1 MQQDVKDR
9 KNKIVIEGFEDKNKK
24 TWRFLER
31 KDSLLRSAK
40 DSLAEAQSQN
50 EKLSRELDEAQT
62 TLEKKSECFDY
73 ESKALNA
80 RVEAEVEKNV
90 KLSEIITNL
99 RDRCFSFATQCIA
112 RLKGI
117 FNSVGAASEEVTPF
131 SQDIPR
137 ALEHIEKEVEAL
149 DEVITRHEDFYALV
163 ASWGTT
169 TSFMKAGC
177 NHVRAVNRP
186 NFGLSPS
193 NIVDIPAEA
202 QSIGN
207 RFITQIWAKGGRE
220 LVGDEA
226 WSLLNKV

>member
-1 MQQDVKDR
+1 
-9 KNKIVIEGFEDKNKK
+9 
-24 TWRFLER
+24 
-31 KDSLLRSAK
+31 
-40 DSLAEAQSQN
+40 
-50 EKLSRELDEAQT
+50 LSRELDEART
-62 TLEKKSECFDY
+62 TLEKKSERFDY

-90 KLSEIITNL
+90 KLREIITNL
-99 RDRCFSFATQCIA
+99 RDRCFGFATQCIA

-117 FNSVGAASEEVTPF
+117 FNSVGAASEEVTP
-131 SQDIPR
+131 SAQDIPG

-149 DEVITRHEDFYALV
+149 DEVITGHEDFYALV
-163 ASWGTT
+163 ASRGTT

-186 NFGLSPS
+186 NFGLSLS
-193 NIVDIPAEA
+193 NLVDIPTEA

-207 RFITQIWAKGGRE
+207 RFMTQIWAKGGRE
-220 LVGDEA
+220 LAGDEA